1 MPAAPSSPVES
12 LSVHAGTV
20 GGFDA
25 GSATSLLSA
34 LEQVPDPGRKR
45 GVCHRF
51 STMLFLSVCAV
62 VTGARSF
69 AAIADW
75 AAARVGDTLAGMG
88 VTAPNASTFRRALSA
103 FTGDDFDRIIG
114 RWAAGRLAAARARRE
129 KARTRGAVAG
139 DGKALRGCRDG
150 ESRARVGD
158 GRRGPRHSRGRRP
171 GRDRREN
178 QRGG

>member
-62 VTGARSF
+62 ATGARSF

-75 AAARVGDTLAGMG
+75 AAARAGDTLAGMG

-114 RWAAGRLAAARARRE
+114 RWAAGRLAAALPGARRP
-129 KARTRGAVAG
+129 AHAG
-139 DGKALRGCRDG
+139 RSLGTAKHYAAAATASPAPAG
-150 ESRARVGD
+150 
-158 GRRGPRHSRGRRP
+158 
-171 GRDRREN
+171 
-178 QRGG
+178 